1 VVDRINADGD
11 ASDDGTPPKVIHRM
25 LSVTVTS
32 S

>member
-1 VVDRINADGD
+1 MSVVQAINADG
-11 ASDDGTPPKVIHRM
+11 SQNGIPPTVTHRM